1 MKYALLGFTVATVV
15 WVTSPDRGAP
25 QDQERWSWRGRVA
38 AGRTLEIRGVK
49 GTILAERAQGG
60 EIEVL
65 ADRHGRRDDPEE
77 VRLEVIEH
85 DGGVTICAVYPGRR
99 NRCAPGGGTNS
110 VQNNDVQV
118 DFTVR
123 VPAGVRFE
131 GYTVNGDVEALNLD
145 GPADVQ
151 TVNGDA
157 RVETASGEAGARTV
171 NGSITALVRGADGRG
186 PLRFQT
192 VNGGIT
198 VSLPNGL
205 NADLEAETVNGGIT
219 TDFPVQ
225 VTGRL
230 TRHRMNGQIGQGGRA
245 LRVATVNGAIRLRR
259 IP

>member
-38 AGRTLEIRGVK
+38 AGRTLEIRGVN

-151 TVNGDA
+151 TVNG
-157 RVETASGEAGARTV
+157 
-171 NGSITALVRGADGRG
+171 
-186 PLRFQT
+186 
-192 VNGGIT
+192 
-198 VSLPNGL
+198 
-205 NADLEAETVNGGIT
+205 GIT

>member
-1 MKYALLGFTVATVV
+1 MKYAVLGFTVATVA
-15 WVTSPDRGAP
+15 WLTSPASGPP
-25 QDQERWSWRGRVA
+25 QDQARWSWRGHVT
-38 AGRTLEIRGVK
+38 AGRTLEIRGVN

-60 EIEVL
+60 EVEVQ

-99 NRCAPGGGTNS
+99 NRCAPGGGSNS
-110 VQNNDVQV
+110 VQHNDVQV

-131 GYTVNGDVEALNLD
+131 GHTVNGDVEALNLD
-145 GPADVQ
+145 GPAEVA

-157 RVETASGEAGARTV
+157 RVETASGEASARTV
-171 NGSITALVRGADGRG
+171 NGSVTARVSGTDGRA
-186 PLRFQT
+186 PLRFET

-230 TRHRMNGQIGQGGRA
+230 TRRMNGQIGQGGRT
-245 LRVATVNGAIRLRR
+245 LRLATVNGPIRLRR
-259 IP
+259 LP